1 MSIKQR
7 TIQKERSIKGKAL
20 HTGDEVTLT
29 IKPAESDVGYLFRRM
44 DLYGKPEIKPLSKQV
59 TELVRNTTIS
69 DGNTKVHTIEHMLS
83 ALAGCGVDNAII
95 ELDASEPPILDGS
108 ARPFVNLV
116 MEAEPVELEKDR
128 SFIELQ
134 EPVSVTSGN
143 RSMIALPYD
152 GFRIT
157 CTSAD
162 DRGVHV
168 QHLSL
173 EIDPE
178 TYIAQVAPART
189 FTLYEDIEEL
199 LKLGKIRG
207 GSLDSA
213 IVIKGDK
220 IMSKEPLRFED
231 EFVRHK
237 ILDIVGDL
245 CLLGKPLKAH
255 IIAVRPGHSLNAEL
269 SSKILES
276 VSKAEQAK
284 KGALAKDHEKKAYVM
299 PDETELDVRR
309 ILDVLPHRF
318 PFVMI
323 DRVVSIEGNESLT
336 GIKNVSINEP
346 FFTGHFPGHP
356 VMPGVL
362 QLEAMAQA
370 AGILLLRRGSCE
382 GKVAFFMSA
391 DKVKFRKP
399 VVPGDQ
405 LEIKANLVKVRG
417 NKLATAEVSCFV
429 AGKVVSSASLM
440 FAITD
445 ASEA

>member
-1 MSIKQR
+1 MSNKAINLSMSIKQR

-83 ALAGCGVDNAII
+83 ALAGCGVDNAVI

-128 SFIELQ
+128 YFIELQ

-245 CLLGKPLKAH
+245 CLLENLKSTH
-255 IIAVRPGHSLNAEL
+255 HCRSPRS
-269 SSKILES
+269 
-276 VSKAEQAK
+276 
-284 KGALAKDHEKKAYVM
+284 
-299 PDETELDVRR
+299 
-309 ILDVLPHRF
+309 F
-318 PFVMI
+318 PQCRAFV
-323 DRVVSIEGNESLT
+323 
-336 GIKNVSINEP
+336 
-346 FFTGHFPGHP
+346 
-356 VMPGVL
+356 
-362 QLEAMAQA
+362 
-370 AGILLLRRGSCE
+370 
-382 GKVAFFMSA
+382 
-391 DKVKFRKP
+391 
-399 VVPGDQ
+399 
-405 LEIKANLVKVRG
+405 
-417 NKLATAEVSCFV
+417 
-429 AGKVVSSASLM
+429 
-440 FAITD
+440 
-445 ASEA
+445 

>member
-1 MSIKQR
+1 MSIKQT
-7 TIQKERSIKGKAL
+7 TIRRERSIKGKSL

-29 IKPAESDVGYLFRRM
+29 IKPAEIDTGYLFRRI

-69 DGNTKVHTIEHMLS
+69 DGNAKVHTIEHVLS

-108 ARPFVNLV
+108 ARPFVNLI
-116 MEAEPVELEKDR
+116 MEAETIELEKER
-128 SFIELQ
+128 SFIEIT
-134 EPVSVTSGN
+134 EPVSVTAGN

-152 GFRIT
+152 GFRVT

-173 EIDPE
+173 EIEPE
-178 TYIAQVAPART
+178 SYIAQLAPART

-237 ILDIVGDL
+237 IMDIVGDI

-255 IIAVRPGHSLNAEL
+255 IIAVRPGHSLNSDLAA
-269 SSKILES
+269 KILES
-276 VSKAEQAK
+276 ISRKKKASSGTLSKSN
-284 KGALAKDHEKKAYVM
+284 EKKSYVM

-309 ILDVLPHRF
+309 VLDVLPHRF

-323 DRVVSIEGNESLT
+323 DRVTSIEGNESLT
-336 GIKNVSINEP
+336 GIKNVTINEP

-370 AGILLLRRGSCE
+370 AGILLLRRGSAE

-405 LEIKANLVKVRG
+405 LEIKANLIKVRG
-417 NKLATAEVSCFV
+417 NKLATAEVSCLV
-429 AGKVVSSASLM
+429 SGKVVSSASLM

-445 ASEA
+445 VSDS